1 PCSPSRP
8 EALSFQKKHL
18 WGDDN
23 FRVFIMESPVHFTM
37 GVQKQDRH
45 LFLFNDLLL
54 VAKPRSGGT
63 YKLKEKIRMSE
74 MWLSQCLGDVC
85 ESIKSPATSFVIG
98 WPTTN
103 VVVTF

>member
-1 PCSPSRP
+1 AVQSQQTRSFVFP
-8 EALSFQKKHL
+8 EETSM
-18 WGDDN
+18 GDDN

-54 VAKPRSGGT
+54 VAKT
-63 YKLKEKIRMSE
+63 K
-74 MWLSQCLGDVC
+74 
-85 ESIKSPATSFVIG
+85 SIKSPATSFVIG

-103 VVVTF
+103 VVVTFSSLKTKTCGNRSSY